1 MKIKRKI
8 SSTINYIK
16 FIYFLTTNRIFGSNS
31 PEVILKVIGK
41 FIALEAPFYSD
52 KIVMGRSV
60 SKSIELLEILI
71 NLYIPTKSET
81 TLEQI
86 IEVLKREFIQRENK
100 NNGRKQF

>member
-1 MKIKRKI
+1 MKIKRRI

-16 FIYFLTTNRIFGSNS
+16 FIYFLTASGIFGSNS
-31 PEVILKVIGK
+31 PEAILRVICK
-41 FIALEAPFYSD
+41 FVTLEAPFYST

-60 SKSIELLEILI
+60 NKSIELLGTLI
-71 NLYIPTKSET
+71 NSYIQTKSET

-86 IEVLKREFIQRENK
+86 TEVLKREFLQRENK